1 MAIQQ
6 ILHAGRYGGIDL
18 GYCIQPSDVPQTLPH
33 FRPPKVMTKDEIRD
47 CIHQHADA
55 AQRAIRAGFDGTEVT
70 SFMGYLLANFNS
82 RFTNQRIDEYGGSIA
97 NRGRFMRE
105 LIDGIKQATPDNPLV
120 VRLNGAELM
129 DKWGGNTEDECF
141 ELMQR
146 RWMSAST

>member
-1 MAIQQ
+1 
-6 ILHAGRYGGIDL
+6 
-18 GYCIQPSDVPQTLPH
+18 
-33 FRPPKVMTKDEIRD
+33 
-47 CIHQHADA
+47 
-55 AQRAIRAGFDGTEVT
+55 
-70 SFMGYLLANFNS
+70 MGYLLANFNS
-82 RFTNQRIDEYGGSIA
+82 RFTNQRTDEYGGSIE

-146 RWMSAST
+146 QPQRGQHPAPRRLLRPSGTIQRLGSGKPLTTSPARMPRSANQPLRISIA